1 MVNSMKMILLPQIL
15 SLIENIP
22 IFFSHSHS
30 LRANYG
36 IKKLRG
42 EVEIYKSKSILLI
55 LCH

>member
-22 IFFSHSHS
+22 IFFSQSHS